1 MLKQA
6 TILIAEDDTRMQ
18 KLVRRTLELEGY
30 QVLIASNGREALD
43 LAFNEAVDLLVLD
56 VMMPEMDGFTVAQ
69 KVRAVSQV
77 PILML
82 TARAAETD
90 IVHGLDVGADDYLL
104 KPFGADELAAR
115 VRALLRRARHTE
127 APTSD
132 SVLIFETLQIDLIQ
146 RRVFLAGEE
155 VMLTPT
161 EFRLLSL
168 LATNRGKVVT
178 HEMLLEQV
186 WGPEWRGELH
196 QLRVYIARLRQK
208 IEPDPTIPR
217 HLLTR
222 PGFGYTMPAPA

>member
-6 TILIAEDDTRMQ
+6 TIVIAEDDPRML

-30 QVLIASNGREALD
+30 RVLPASDGRQALD
-43 LAFNEAVDLLVLD
+43 LALGQSVDLVLLD

-69 KVRAVSQV
+69 KIRATSPV

-82 TARAAETD
+82 TARAAEAD
-90 IVHGLDVGADDYLL
+90 IVHGLDSGADDYLL

-115 VRALLRRARHTE
+115 VRALLRRAQQSE
-127 APTSD
+127 GPPIA
-132 SVLIFETLQIDLIQ
+132 SVVIGEDLTVDLTG
-146 RRVFLAGEE
+146 RRVHRDGAEI
-155 VMLTPT
+155 MLTPT
-161 EFRLLSL
+161 EFRLLAL
-168 LATNRGKVVT
+168 LASHRGKVLT

-208 IEPDPTIPR
+208 IEPDPANPR
-217 HLLTR
+217 YLLTR
-222 PGFGYTMPAPA
+222 PGFGYTVPT

>member
-6 TILIAEDDTRMQ
+6 TILIAEDDPRML

-30 QVLIASNGREALD
+30 RVITASDGRQALE
-43 LAFNEAVDLLVLD
+43 LALAESLDLLVLD
-56 VMMPEMDGFTVAQ
+56 VMLPELDGFTVAQ
-69 KVRAVSQV
+69 KVRDTSPV

-82 TARAAETD
+82 TARAAESD
-90 IVHGLDVGADDYLL
+90 IVHGLDSGADDYLL

-115 VRALLRRARHTE
+115 VRALLRRSRQPDTP
-127 APTSD
+127 APATVVIAD
-132 SVLIFETLQIDLIQ
+132 NLTVDLTQ
-146 RRVFLAGEE
+146 RRVYRDGVE

-161 EFRLLSL
+161 EYRLLAL
-168 LATNRGKVVT
+168 LASHRGKVLT

-208 IEPDPTIPR
+208 IEPDATAPR
-217 HLLTR
+217 YLLTR
-222 PGFGYTMPAPA
+222 PGFGYTMPV

>member
-6 TILIAEDDTRMQ
+6 TILIAEDDARMM

-30 QVLIASNGREALD
+30 RVITAPDGKQALE
-43 LAFNEAVDLLVLD
+43 LALHDSPDLLVLD

-69 KVRAVSQV
+69 KVRAANGQV

-82 TARAAETD
+82 TARAAEAD
-90 IVHGLDVGADDYLL
+90 IVHGLDSGADDYLL

-115 VRALLRRARHTE
+115 VRALLRRTRPVE
-127 APTSD
+127 AASPATI
-132 SVLIFETLQIDLIQ
+132 VVGGDLTVDMTGK
-146 RRVFLAGEE
+146 RVYREGQEI
-155 VMLTPT
+155 MLTPT
-161 EFRLLSL
+161 EYRLLAL
-168 LATNRGKVVT
+168 LVGNRGKVLT

-208 IEPDPTIPR
+208 IEPDPATPR
-217 HLLTR
+217 YLLTR
-222 PGFGYTMPAPA
+222 PGFGYTVPT

>member
-1 MLKQA
+1 VLKQA
-6 TILIAEDDTRMQ
+6 TILIAEDDPRML

-30 QVLIASNGREALD
+30 KVITAMDGRQALE
-43 LAFNEAVDLLVLD
+43 LALAESLDLLVLD

-69 KVRAVSQV
+69 KVRDTSQV

-82 TARAAETD
+82 TARAAESD
-90 IVHGLDVGADDYLL
+90 IVHGLDSGADDYLL

-115 VRALLRRARHTE
+115 VRALLRRARQPD
-127 APTSD
+127 APAPATVVIAD
-132 SVLIFETLQIDLIQ
+132 NLTVDLTQ
-146 RRVFLAGEE
+146 RRVYRDGVE

-161 EFRLLSL
+161 EYRLLAL
-168 LATNRGKVVT
+168 LASHRGKVLT

-208 IEPDPTIPR
+208 NEPDPTAPR
-217 HLLTR
+217 YLLTR
-222 PGFGYTMPAPA
+222 PGFGYTMPV

>member
-6 TILIAEDDTRMQ
+6 TILIAEDDPRML

-30 QVLIASNGREALD
+30 RVITATDGRQALE
-43 LAFNEAVDLLVLD
+43 LALAESLDLLVLD

-69 KVRAVSQV
+69 KVRDTSQI

-82 TARAAETD
+82 TARAAESD
-90 IVHGLDVGADDYLL
+90 IVHGLDSGADDYLL

-115 VRALLRRARHTE
+115 VRALLRRSRQPDTP
-127 APTSD
+127 APATVVIAD
-132 SVLIFETLQIDLIQ
+132 NLTVDLTQ
-146 RRVFLAGEE
+146 RRVYREGVE

-161 EFRLLSL
+161 EYRLLAL
-168 LATNRGKVVT
+168 LASHRGKVLT

-208 IEPDPTIPR
+208 IEPNPNEPR
-217 HLLTR
+217 YLLTR
-222 PGFGYTMPAPA
+222 PGFGYTMPA